1 MSGPLSFSRCTQITV
16 PNIDTINFVFLGK
29 EKRHEFRYRTYLNRS
44 TLDHVRKQEIRV
56 THSI

>member
-29 EKRHEFRYRTYLNRS
+29 EERHEFWHRIN
-44 TLDHVRKQEIRV
+44 LDRCLMDLLRK
-56 THSI
+56 